1 MIVYVITRG
10 EYSDYS
16 IVAVTLEKEKAEEL
30 KKLYSDKWNEAMI
43 ETYDT
48 DDYYVENGGFYSVK
62 IGKRSAIEV
71 RKINSVIPMDDRDK
85 VSLMYDW
92 RTNRENYFVYVKAK
106 DEEQAKKIGADLV
119 AKYKAEEQ
127 GI

>member
-10 EYSDYS
+10 EYSDYG

-30 KKLYSDKWNEAMI
+30 KKLYTDEWHEAMI

-48 DDYYVENGGFYSVK
+48 DDYYVENGRFYGVE
-62 IGKRSAIEV
+62 IGERSAIKAI
-71 RKINSVIPMDDRDK
+71 KINSVISVDDRNK
-85 VSLMYDW
+85 VSLMH
-92 RTNRENYFVYVKAK
+92 NREDYFVYVKAK
-106 DEEQAKKIGADLV
+106 DEEHAKKIGADLV

-127 GI
+127 GV

>member
-10 EYSDYS
+10 EYSDYG

-30 KKLYSDKWNEAMI
+30 KKLYSDKWHEAMI

-48 DDYYVENGGFYSVK
+48 DDYYVENGRFYEV
-62 IGKRSAIEV
+62 ILETRTAIRV
-71 RKINSVIPMDDRDK
+71 REIPPVLVDDRNK
-85 VSLMYDW
+85 V
-92 RTNRENYFVYVKAK
+92 RTGRNFITKGKEYVVFVKAK
-106 DEEQAKKIGADLV
+106 NEEQAKKIGADLV
-119 AKYKAEEQ
+119 AKYKAQQQ

>member
-10 EYSDYS
+10 EYSDYG
-16 IVAVTLEKEKAEEL
+16 IFAVALEKEKAEEL
-30 KKLYSDKWNEAMI
+30 RELYSDKWDEAMI

-48 DDYYVENGGFYSVK
+48 DDYYVEKGRFYRVE
-62 IGKRSAIEV
+62 IGKRSAIRV
-71 RKINSVIPMDDRDK
+71 RETGIICIEDRNK
-85 VSLMYDW
+85 VSFGRNWHTKTEEYSV
-92 RTNRENYFVYVKAK
+92 FVKAK

-119 AKYKAEEQ
+119 AKYKAQQQ